1 MKQLRDEDFVILE
14 QLWVNNRPELLQNV
28 NKEIIDDFRKVNGLL
43 NVLDSTQ
50 NVEAKKVKDY
60 AEKILLKKCLL
71 VMKVNIYP

>member
-28 NKEIIDDFRKVNGLL
+28 NKGIIDDFRKVNGLL

-60 AEKILLKKCLL
+60 AEKILLKK
-71 VMKVNIYP
+71 